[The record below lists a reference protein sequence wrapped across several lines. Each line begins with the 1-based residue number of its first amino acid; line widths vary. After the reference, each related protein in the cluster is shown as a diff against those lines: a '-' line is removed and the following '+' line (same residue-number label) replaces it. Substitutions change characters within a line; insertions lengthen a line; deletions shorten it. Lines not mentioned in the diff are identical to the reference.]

1 MLLFWRKGIT
11 ENLSIKARDQ
21 SLGRVFPL
29 KQGGEPSVYT
39 PPPLQCGPCIIAWT
53 MEEIPSKPLLV
64 ACDGRTAAFSP
75 TLNDYSSRF
84 FFFTGFCGAVLSFYE
99 SNPGLCIVEGPS
111 QQIKTKSI
119 NMLPLGN
126 WRPTNLYLKGIC
138 VICKAA
144 SVYIRVIHCSD
155 RCRGL

>member
-1 MLLFWRKGIT
+1 MQPDTEASTSVTLRAGVATQMLLFWRKGIT

-53 MEEIPSKPLLV
+53 MEEIPSKPLRV

-75 TLNDYSSRF
+75 TLNDYSSHF
-84 FFFTGFCGAVLSFYE
+84 FLYRILWRGIELLREKPWPVYSGGPFTADK
-99 SNPGLCIVEGPS
+99 N
-111 QQIKTKSI
+111 
-119 NMLPLGN
+119 
-126 WRPTNLYLKGIC
+126 
-138 VICKAA
+138 
-144 SVYIRVIHCSD
+144 
-155 RCRGL
+155 